1 MAWTPSSNPAT
12 IQKWRERVEAFERSN
27 QPLEEFSDSIGVAH
41 ASMRIWRRSLARNP
55 PQLPALIE
63 VKLAAQ
69 TSSPPDPTMVV
80 ELQAG
85 RRLHLRPGFHAP
97 SVRQLVALL
106 ESKMGQAKK
115 QSV

>member
-1 MAWTPSSNPAT
+1 MAWIPSSNPAT
-12 IQKWRERVEAFERSN
+12 IQKWRERVEAYERSN
-27 QPLEEFSDSIGVAH
+27 QTLHDFSASIGVAH
-41 ASMRIWRRSLARNP
+41 ASMRIWRRWLAKNP

-63 VKLAAQ
+63 VKVAAQ

-97 SVRQLVALL
+97 SVQQLVVLL
-106 ESKMGQAKK
+106 ESA
-115 QSV
+115 

>member
-12 IQKWRERVEAFERSN
+12 IQKWRERVEAFERSD
-27 QPLEEFSDSIGVAH
+27 LSLRDFSASIGVAH
-41 ASMRIWRRSLARNP
+41 SSMRIWRRWLDKNP

-63 VKLAAQ
+63 VKVAAQ
-69 TSSPPDPTMVV
+69 TSSPSDPTMVV

-97 SVRQLVALL
+97 SVQQLVTLL
-106 ESKMGQAKK
+106 ESA
-115 QSV
+115 

>member
-27 QPLEEFSDSIGVAH
+27 LSLRDFSASIGVAH
-41 ASMRIWRRSLARNP
+41 SSMRIWRRWLAKNP

-63 VKLAAQ
+63 VKVAAQ

-85 RRLHLRPGFHAP
+85 RRLHLLPGFHAP
-97 SVRQLVALL
+97 SVQQLVALL
-106 ESKMGQAKK
+106 ESA
-115 QSV
+115 

>member
-12 IQKWRERVEAFERSN
+12 MQEWRESVEAFEGSD
-27 QPLEEFSDSIGVAH
+27 LSLLDFSASIGVAH
-41 ASMRIWRRSLARNP
+41 SSMRIWRRWLAKNP

-63 VKLAAQ
+63 VKVAAQ

-97 SVRQLVALL
+97 SVQQLVALL
-106 ESKMGQAKK
+106 ESA
-115 QSV
+115 